1 MKIHISTDII
11 KLAIEKIFIPSIS
24 NNKSLFQL
32 DIKIIMI
39 NTHCIIE
46 AKINFDLVMCI
57 FFKSLATMKI
67 VTDT

>member
-32 DIKIIMI
+32 DIKIIKI

-46 AKINFDLVMCI
+46 AKINFDLFMCI
-57 FFKSLATMKI
+57 FFKTLATKKI